1 MQVSEKISRRSF
13 IKRTSAA
20 IFVLAA
26 GGTMWRAFDQGVFST
41 GKGEAYEPWSTEA
54 ASEAAGP
61 LLLVH
66 YAILASNPHNT
77 QPWLFKI
84 TDSYIDLFADEER
97 NLGTIDPLRREMFIG
112 IGCALENLTLAAQAN
127 GYIPRIDYFPSN
139 QDNTYVARF
148 HLDRGEKKISSL
160 FEIIKKRHTHRG
172 AYDTAKV
179 ISPNLLTE
187 LQKLSL
193 DEKNVNIKW
202 FTSNSEKQAVG
213 EAILSATKA
222 ITEDEEM
229 STDSHKW
236 FRNSWDEIQ
245 EKKDG
250 LTLDAQG
257 ASSWIRAM
265 GKILPTLSRKQSD
278 NFWLKSTKEIY
289 IKTAAAY
296 GLLSVQNAEDRQQRV
311 RLGRVWQRLHLHG
324 TSKGLAMH
332 PLNQINEMADRETQL
347 NSKRHF
353 RNKLKEL
360 VGHSDWNGLFIFRL
374 GYPLEEVHISPR
386 REIKNILI

>member
-41 GKGEAYEPWSTEA
+41 GKGEAYEPWSIGA

-77 QPWLFKI
+77 QPWLFKV

-112 IGCALENLTLAAQAN
+112 IGCALENLILAAQAN
-127 GYIPRIDYFPSN
+127 GYIPRIDYFPNN
-139 QDNTYVARF
+139 QDNTYVARV
-148 HLDRGEKKISSL
+148 HLDRGEKKVSSL
-160 FEIIKKRHTHRG
+160 FKIIKKRHTHRG

-202 FTSNSEKQAVG
+202 FTSNSEKQSVG
-213 EAILSATKA
+213 EAVLSATKA

-236 FRNSWDEIQ
+236 FRNSWSEIQ

-257 ASSWIRAM
+257 ASQWIRVM
-265 GKILPTLSRKQSD
+265 GKMLPPLSRKQSD
-278 NFWLKSTKEIY
+278 EFWLDSAENTY
-289 IKTAAAY
+289 TKTAAAY
-296 GLLSVQNAEDRQQRV
+296 GLLSVRNSEDKQQRV
-311 RLGRVWQRLHLHG
+311 RLGRVWQRIHLHG
-324 TSKGLAMH
+324 TIKGLAMH
-332 PLNQINEMADRETQL
+332 PLNQVNEMADREVSL
-347 NSKRHF
+347 NSKPRF
-353 RNKLKEL
+353 GDKLKKL
-360 VGHSDWNGLFIFRL
+360 TGDSGWNGLFIFRL

-386 REIKNILI
+386 REMKDILL

>member
-41 GKGEAYEPWSTEA
+41 GKGEAYKPWSTEA
-54 ASEAAGP
+54 VSWAAGP

-139 QDNTYVARF
+139 QDNTYVARV

-202 FTSNSEKQAVG
+202 FTSNSEKQSVG

-236 FRNSWDEIQ
+236 FRNNWDEIQ

-278 NFWLKSTKEIY
+278 DFWLKSTKEIY